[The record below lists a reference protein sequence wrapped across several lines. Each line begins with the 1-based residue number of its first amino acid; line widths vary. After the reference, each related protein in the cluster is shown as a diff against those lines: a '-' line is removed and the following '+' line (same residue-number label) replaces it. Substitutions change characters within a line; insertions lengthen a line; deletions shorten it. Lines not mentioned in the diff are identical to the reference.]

1 MKFRNALILSAALC
15 AALAACAEKSSD
27 EQQVRELFAR
37 VEEAAE
43 ARDTSDVLDHVAA
56 DYSDERGLDKTR
68 LQTFLRGYFLA
79 NPKVELRVDIENL
92 AMPVPGLA
100 QARVD
105 ILVLPAGD
113 RTKLD
118 VELRRQDGGWRVV
131 RADRARSVE

>member
-1 MKFRNALILSAALC
+1 MKFRIALILSATLC
-15 AALAACAEKSSD
+15 AALAACAERSSD

-37 VEEAAE
+37 VEKAAE

-56 DYSDERGLDKTR
+56 EYSDERGLDKTQ

-79 NPKVELRVDIENL
+79 NPKIDVRVDIESL
-92 AMPVPGLA
+92 AIPVPGLA

-105 ILVLPAGD
+105 LAVLPAGD

-131 RADRARSVE
+131 RADRARSSE